1 MNISTRS
8 VNRRHFLKAGAL
20 TFGALGMGSMAPFL
34 QKSLAGDL
42 PPGKKL
48 LFIFLRGA
56 MDAVQAVIPYGD
68 QGRGSAKSYTQARP
82 NIGIDQDDAHSLN
95 NFCSLNPALQGDG
108 ETDPKVHDI
117 FNGDIDAR
125 GANLAFLHRIG
136 YQNQNRSH
144 FSSQQFWEN
153 GIPGNV
159 KLEEGIFNRYI
170 TSYLDEERPLQAATL
185 SGNQMVLMKGETLIP
200 VIGDINSL
208 QMADNVQLGTF
219 PTADN
224 PLGTGLKGA
233 YGQAGYN
240 QGIKYNKKTYDTG
253 VALLNNLQ
261 FFQDNVLNRPYFPA
275 ANARPYFDAIGNN
288 GFRNNIRDSARLMKQ
303 VDDIQIVGCNQGGYD
318 THGGEDTRFPALM
331 RDLGLALTGLY
342 HDLADIWD
350 DVLVVTM
357 SEFGR
362 TSQENGNRGTDHG
375 EASLCFAM
383 GGAVNGGVYN
393 CSRASWANGDLFST
407 SNSRYV
413 AHKTDYRNV
422 YNEILSRHLGDP
434 DEQMDSIIPNYDN
447 LVSRDRNGYFDPL
460 NFINA

>member
-1 MNISTRS
+1 
-8 VNRRHFLKAGAL
+8 GA
-20 TFGALGMGSMAPFL
+20 SDP
-34 QKSLAGDL
+34 
-42 PPGKKL
+42 KL
-48 LFIFLRGA
+48 L
-56 MDAVQAVIPYGD
+56 
-68 QGRGSAKSYTQARP
+68 
-82 NIGIDQDDAHSLN
+82 
-95 NFCSLNPALQGDG
+95 
-108 ETDPKVHDI
+108 DI
-117 FNGDIDAR
+117 FNGDVDGR

-159 KLEEGIFNRYI
+159 KLEDGVFNRYI
-170 TSYLDEERPLQAATL
+170 TSYVDEDRPLQAATL
-185 SGNQMVLMKGETLIP
+185 SGNQVVLMKGETLIP
-200 VIGDINSL
+200 VISNVDSL
-208 QMADNVQLGTF
+208 QLASNVELGTF

-240 QGIKYNKKTYDTG
+240 ESIKYNKKTYDTG
-253 VALLNNLQ
+253 KALLNNLQ
-261 FFQDNVLNRPYFPA
+261 FFQDNVLNRPYFPQPEA
-275 ANARPYFDAIGNN
+275 TPYFDAIGNN
-288 GFRNNIRDSARLMKQ
+288 GFRNNIRDSARLLKQ
-303 VDDIQIVGCNQGGYD
+303 IDDIQIVGCNQGGYD

-375 EASLCFAM
+375 EASLCFTM

-393 CSRASWANGDLFST
+393 CNRNNWSNGDLFST
-407 SNSRYV
+407 SNGRYV
-413 AHKTDYRNV
+413 AHRSDYRNI

-434 DEQMDSIIPNYDN
+434 DNQMDSIIPDYAN
-447 LVSRDRNGYFDPL
+447 LVSSDRNGYFDPL
-460 NFINA
+460 NFISA